1 MKKIETITIYG
12 LGALGM
18 LFGSRL
24 QKAYGEDRVKFV
36 MDSERYAR
44 HKNDQY
50 TINDEPF
57 AFSMQD
63 IAEVKAPADLV
74 IVAVKG
80 PALPAVVPMIQPSVG
95 EDTVIISLMNGIS
108 SEDMLAERYDRRQ
121 ILDCISIGMDA
132 MRDGTDLHYT
142 KMGKIQIGSRNGDQK
157 EQVEAVAT
165 ALREADVPYEV
176 MEDIRTAMWHKYLI
190 NVGVNQ
196 SCTAYETDYG
206 HITSPGPIRDE
217 MKEAMRE
224 VIRVAAAEGVTL
236 SEKDIDEAIALEK
249 TLKPEGYPSM
259 RQDAIA
265 GRTTEVDLFAGTV
278 IALGK
283 KYGIPTPVNEKYRRM
298 ILCD

>member
-1 MKKIETITIYG
+1 
-12 LGALGM
+12 
-18 LFGSRL
+18 
-24 QKAYGEDRVKFV
+24 
-36 MDSERYAR
+36 
-44 HKNDQY
+44 
-50 TINDEPF
+50 
-57 AFSMQD
+57 
-63 IAEVKAPADLV
+63 
-74 IVAVKG
+74 
-80 PALPAVVPMIQPSVG
+80 
-95 EDTVIISLMNGIS
+95 
-108 SEDMLAERYDRRQ
+108 
-121 ILDCISIGMDA
+121 MDA

-142 KMGKIQIGSRNGDQK
+142 KMGKIQIGSRKGDQK

-283 KYGIPTPVNEKYRRM
+283 KHGIPTPVNEKYRRM

>member
-1 MKKIETITIYG
+1 MKTIETIAVYG

-18 LFGSRL
+18 LFGSGL
-24 QKAYGEDRVKFV
+24 QKTYGAEHVKFV
-36 MDSERYAR
+36 MDSGRFSR
-44 HKNDQY
+44 HLKDRY

-63 IAEVKAPADLV
+63 IADVKSPSDLV

-80 PALPAVVPMIQPSVG
+80 PALPAVIDMMKPSVG
-95 EDTVIISLMNGIS
+95 RDTIIISLMNGIS
-108 SEDMLAERYDRRQ
+108 SEDMLAEKYDRQQ
-121 ILDCISIGMDA
+121 ILDCIPIGMDA

-142 KMGKIQIGSRNGDQK
+142 KMGKIQIGSRNGGQDQ
-157 EQVEAVAT
+157 EVDAVAEV
-165 ALREADVPYEV
+165 LRKTGIPYEV
-176 MEDIRTAMWHKYLI
+176 REDIRNAMWHKYLL

-206 HITSPGPIRDE
+206 HVTSPGPIRDE

-236 SEKDIDEAIALEK
+236 SEKDIDEAIELEK

-259 RQDAIA
+259 RQDAVA
-265 GRTTEVDLFAGTV
+265 GRPTEVDLFAGTV
-278 IALGK
+278 IALGRK
-283 KYGIPTPVNEKYRRM
+283 HGIPTPVNEKYRKM
-298 ILCD
+298 IAG

>member
-1 MKKIETITIYG
+1 
-12 LGALGM
+12 
-18 LFGSRL
+18 
-24 QKAYGEDRVKFV
+24 

-63 IAEVKAPADLV
+63 IAKVAAPSDLV

-80 PALPAVVPMIQPSVG
+80 PALPSLIPMIQPSVG
-95 EDTVIISLMNGIS
+95 RDTVIISLMNGIS
-108 SEDMLAERYDRRQ
+108 SEDMLAERYDRQQ
-121 ILDCISIGMDA
+121 ILDCIAIGMDA

-142 KMGKIQIGSRNGDQK
+142 KMGKIQIGSRSGGQK
-157 EQVEAVAT
+157 EQIEAVAA
-165 ALREADVPYEV
+165 ALHGALVPYEV

-236 SEKDIDEAIALEK
+236 SEKNIDEAIALEK

-278 IALGK
+278 IALGQK
-283 KYGIPTPVNEKYRRM
+283 HGIPTPVNEKYRQM
-298 ILCD
+298 IGSESNM